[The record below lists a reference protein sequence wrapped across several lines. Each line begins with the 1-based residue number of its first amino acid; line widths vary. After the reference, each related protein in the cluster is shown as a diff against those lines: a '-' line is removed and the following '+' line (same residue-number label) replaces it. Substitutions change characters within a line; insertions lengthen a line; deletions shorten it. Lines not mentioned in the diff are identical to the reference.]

1 MTRKNQRVKKID
13 AEKLLFLDEK
23 QYTDTGL

>member
-1 MTRKNQRVKKID
+1 MTGKNQRVKKID

-23 QYTDTGL
+23 QEADTGL